1 MNTKKTQ
8 SIQIIFL
15 LLNFILISCSKE
27 SGNPLLYSPDGEMP
41 VATGLFFTLEGSP
54 EVVAVWG
61 NPSGN
66 SFCYPTIGGYT
77 NIRFSVPNETTIK
90 VWVVPARLPQ
100 QNSNDVINLLNAH
113 FKNESGLAV
122 AILLDDIKNAGTYE
136 LEYDFIDSD
145 GNLLPEG
152 FYRIYVQSGDWL
164 RWCDVFNFRN
174 ESNYY
179 KVIYNQIRKQLKL
192 IWSPQ

>member
-1 MNTKKTQ
+1 
-8 SIQIIFL
+8 
-15 LLNFILISCSKE
+15 
-27 SGNPLLYSPDGEMP
+27 
-41 VATGLFFTLEGSP
+41 
-54 EVVAVWG
+54 
-61 NPSGN
+61 
-66 SFCYPTIGGYT
+66 
-77 NIRFSVPNETTIK
+77 
-90 VWVVPARLPQ
+90 
-100 QNSNDVINLLNAH
+100 LLNAH

-122 AILLDDIKNAGTYE
+122 AILLDEIKNAGVYS
-136 LEYDFIDSD
+136 LEFGFIDSE

-179 KVIYNQIRKQLKL
+179 KVIYNQIRNQRKL

>member
-1 MNTKKTQ
+1 MHTKKIQ
-8 SIQIIFL
+8 PIQIVFL
-15 LLNFILISCSKE
+15 VISLFLISCSKDSE
-27 SGNPLLYSPDGEMP
+27 NPLMHSPGGDMP
-41 VATGLFFTLEGSP
+41 VATGLFITLEVSP
-54 EVVAVWG
+54 EVVFVWG

-66 SFCYPTIGGYT
+66 SFCYPTIGSST
-77 NIRFSVPNETTIK
+77 SILFSIPSETAVK

-113 FKNESGLAV
+113 FKNKSGLAV
-122 AILLDDIKNAGTYE
+122 ATLLDDIKNAGVYS
-136 LEYDFIDSD
+136 LEYDFKDSE

-152 FYRIYVQSGDWL
+152 FYRIYVQAGDWL

-179 KVIYNQIRKQLKL
+179 KVIYNQIQKQRKL
-192 IWSPQ
+192 IWSP

>member
-1 MNTKKTQ
+1 MNTKKIQ
-8 SIQIIFL
+8 PIQIIFL
-15 LLNFILISCSKE
+15 MLTFVLISCSKE
-27 SGNPLLYSPDGEMP
+27 SENPLFYSPDGEMP
-41 VATGLFFTLEGSP
+41 VVTGLFFTSEESP
-54 EVVAVWG
+54 EVLFIWG

-66 SFCYPTIGGYT
+66 SFCHPTIGIST
-77 NIRFSVPNETTIK
+77 SISFSVPSETNVK

-122 AILLDDIKNAGTYE
+122 AILLDEIKNAGSYSYE
-136 LEYDFIDSD
+136 YNFLDSE

-179 KVIYNQIRKQLKL
+179 KVIYNQIRNQRKL
-192 IWSPQ
+192 TWRPQ

>member
-1 MNTKKTQ
+1 MNTKKIQ
-8 SIQIIFL
+8 PIQILFL
-15 LLNFILISCSKE
+15 ILNFILISCSKE

-41 VATGLFFTLEGSP
+41 VATGLFITLEGSP
-54 EVVAVWG
+54 EVVFVWG

-66 SFCYPTIGGYT
+66 SFCFPTIGIST
-77 NIRFSVPNETTIK
+77 SIRFSLPNETNVK

-122 AILLDDIKNAGTYE
+122 AILIDDVKNAGTHS
-136 LEYDFIDSD
+136 LEFDFLDSE

-152 FYRIYVQSGDWL
+152 FYRIYIQSGDWL

-179 KVIYNQIRKQLKL
+179 KVIYNQIRNQRKL

>member
-8 SIQIIFL
+8 PIQIIFL
-15 LLNFILISCSKE
+15 VVTLTFISCSKE
-27 SGNPLLYSPDGEMP
+27 FENPLLHSPDSEMP
-41 VATGLFFTLEGSP
+41 VATGLFYTLENSP
-54 EVVAVWG
+54 EVVAIWG

-66 SFCYPTIGGYT
+66 SFCYPTIGAST
-77 NIRFSVPNETTIK
+77 SIQFSLPNETRVT
-90 VWVVPARLPQ
+90 VWVDPARLPQ
-100 QNSNDVINLLNAH
+100 QNSNDVINLLNAY

-122 AILLDDIKNAGTYE
+122 AILLDDIKNAGVYS
-136 LEYDFIDSD
+136 LDYGFNDSE

-152 FYRIYVQSGDWL
+152 FYRIYVQAADWL